1 MELATSGND
10 ETKPS
15 FGHFAEQKTGPK
27 PRTR

>member
-15 FGHFAEQKTGPK
+15 FGHFAEQKNGAEAPH
-27 PRTR
+27 